1 MNSGLMKSGGSI
13 LVAPLGTA
21 DILEH
26 RNGLGAGG
34 HKLGT
39 QMQKEVTILY
49 RKIDVYIDG

>member
-1 MNSGLMKSGGSI
+1 MKSGGSI